1 MFNNS
6 WDEVL
11 KEEMQKEYFLNL
23 QEFINNERKTKVI
36 FPKEEDVYNAF
47 KLTDFNDIK
56 VVILGQDPYHGEGEA
71 IGLSFAIG
79 EGTKMPPSLRNI
91 LKEYKSDIGEALTA
105 EDFANL
111 PKKGVFL
118 LNTVLTVEK
127 DNPNSHKEKGW
138 EIFTDF
144 VIREINEKLDHVVFI
159 LWGTPARKKKSLI
172 DTSKHYIEESVHPS
186 PRSAYGG
193 FLGSKP
199 FSKADNYLES
209 VGKSKAF
216 TK

>member
-91 LKEYKSDIGEALTA
+91 LKEYKSDIGDDLTVG
-105 EDFANL
+105 DFANL

-127 DNPNSHKEKGW
+127 DNPNSHENIGW
-138 EIFTDF
+138 QTFTDF
-144 VIREINEKLDHVVFI
+144 VIKEISEKLDNVVFI
-159 LWGTPARKKKSLI
+159 LWGAQARKKKSLI
-172 DTSKHYIEESVHPS
+172 DCNKHYIKESVHPS

-199 FSKADNYLES
+199 FSDADDYLKS
-209 VGKSKAF
+209 VGKTSVFGK
-216 TK
+216 